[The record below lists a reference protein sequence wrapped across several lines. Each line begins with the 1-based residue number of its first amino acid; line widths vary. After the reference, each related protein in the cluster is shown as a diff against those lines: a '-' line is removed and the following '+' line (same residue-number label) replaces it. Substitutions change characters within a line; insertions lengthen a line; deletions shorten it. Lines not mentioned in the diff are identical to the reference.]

1 MKDLLIVGSVPLQ
14 TPTDVF
20 ELCRDHVCDSL
31 ACMPDG
37 ETGERIWWTNFLAYR
52 CYHGHPD
59 IETLLRPDTVDGIP
73 QWMPV
78 GLQDMWNFKVK
89 DGVTTLRL
97 GDPGYAG
104 IAIDSYRAFESM
116 QQAGSIPQDLR
127 FMFALPLTN
136 SATDVFFRDPVD
148 YPIIHPAYEDLARRT
163 IDKMLEYIPPDKL
176 VIQWDVCVEVLDIE
190 GLFPWTPAD
199 NKFDRNTEAAPLASH
214 IPDSVQMGYHLC
226 YGTLGGWPMLPP
238 ANLDVCTRMSNTLVS
253 LSGRRV
259 DYVHMPA
266 PRDVDDS
273 YFAPL
278 ADLNIGDTKVYL
290 GVIHA
295 EDDVD
300 AHLQR
305 IEIAKRHL
313 PQFGIAG
320 VCGFGRHRRE
330 DMPDIFTLQRQ
341 VLEAM

>member
-20 ELCRDHVCDSL
+20 EICRDHISDSL

-59 IETLLRPDTVDGIP
+59 IDTLLRPEKVDDIP
-73 QWMPV
+73 QWMPI
-78 GLQDMWNFKVK
+78 GLEDMWNFKVK
-89 DGVTTLRL
+89 NGVDKLRL
-97 GDPGYAG
+97 GDPGYAS
-104 IAIDSYRAFESM
+104 IAIDSYRAFEAM
-116 QQAGSIPQDLR
+116 QQTGSIPADMR

-148 YPIIHPAYEDLARRT
+148 YPTIHPAYEDLARRT
-163 IDKMLEYIPPDKL
+163 IDKMLEHIPPEKL

-190 GLFPWTPAD
+190 GLFPWTPQD
-199 NKFDRNTEAAPLASH
+199 NKFERNTEAARLSAE
-214 IPDSVQMGYHLC
+214 IPESVQIGYHLC

-238 ANLDVCTRMSNTLVS
+238 PSLDVCTRMSNTIVAS
-253 LSGRRV
+253 SGRRV
-259 DYVHMPA
+259 DYVYMPA
-266 PRDVDDS
+266 PRDADDT

-278 ADLNIGDTKVYL
+278 ANLDIGDTKVYL

-295 EDDVD
+295 EDGVD
-300 AHLQR
+300 THLRR
-305 IEIAKRHL
+305 IETAKRHL
-313 PQFGIAG
+313 TNFGIAG
-320 VCGFGRHRRE
+320 VCGFGRHQRD
-330 DMPDIFTLQRQ
+330 DMPHIFKLQRQ
-341 VLEAM
+341 IIDAM